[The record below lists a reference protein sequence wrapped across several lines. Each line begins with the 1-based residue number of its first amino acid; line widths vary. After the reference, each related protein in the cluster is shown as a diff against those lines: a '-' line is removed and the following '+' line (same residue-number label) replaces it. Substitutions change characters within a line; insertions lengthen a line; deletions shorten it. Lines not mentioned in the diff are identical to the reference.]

1 MPRATQHASHRKAT
15 NSCPIHLLE
24 PLPRRNGQ
32 LWGVPH
38 GPLYTATTVANRLT
52 RVGRPRSFVSLGFA
66 LSARLVFARRHHST
80 HARSRDYQVPSSG
93 GCRGRWW
100 PWPQL
105 SQRHGPTH
113 GVFPSKGRCS
123 ATAAQ
128 LGRGLG
134 NARMWNSLISP
145 FVRRQFVPSFDCI
158 RLAAAVDLRGCLSFY
173 QRTEP
178 LISTCIAQRWKKKK
192 GWGGSDTGQT
202 LKGGCS
208 GRCHRRCDNQATLG
222 SHRPVSVHAAVP
234 HEEFGEGGDEKETRK
249 VTRDP
254 ARYAICSCNALALPP
269 PSPPSLG
276 KGGGGWGVGGRT
288 VLSGN
293 MPTGYR
299 QSKATSKGSTEGI
312 SCKAARTG
320 QNKATELLFCTF
332 DHPWFWFWSVGRSL
346 ACAMW
351 CVYWPMLNVLMCCC
365 ATLER
370 GEVGR
375 YVQVCD
381 SRSCLVIPLAYLLAL
396 STPTHPETQRRECGG
411 VVVQSLAQPERSGEY
426 IPMLLAWFVCQRETS
441 GKPI

>member
-1 MPRATQHASHRKAT
+1 MVAMAAVVAASRANPRGLPFEGSMLCDSSSAGEGIGQCEDVEFPDIPVCTT
-15 NSCPIHLLE
+15 PI
-24 PLPRRNGQ
+24 RSII
-32 LWGVPH
+32 
-38 GPLYTATTVANRLT
+38 RLHT
-52 RVGRPRSFVSLGFA
+52 S
-66 LSARLVFARRHHST
+66 
-80 HARSRDYQVPSSG
+80 SSG
-93 GCRGRWW
+93 SRSAWL
-100 PWPQL
+100 PLLL
-105 SQRHGPTH
+105 SKDGASYLYMHSPKMEKEK
-113 GVFPSKGRCS
+113 GVG
-123 ATAAQ
+123 
-128 LGRGLG
+128 
-134 NARMWNSLISP
+134 
-145 FVRRQFVPSFDCI
+145 
-158 RLAAAVDLRGCLSFY
+158 
-173 QRTEP
+173 
-178 LISTCIAQRWKKKK
+178 
-192 GWGGSDTGQT
+192 GGSDTGQT

-234 HEEFGEGGDEKETRK
+234 HEKFGEGGDEKETRK

-254 ARYAICSCNALALPP
+254 ARYAICSCNALAPP
-269 PSPPSLG
+269 PPFPSLG

-351 CVYWPMLNVLMCCC
+351 CVYWPMLNVLMCYC

-381 SRSCLVIPLAYLLAL
+381 SRGCLVIPLAYLPAL